1 MDNIK
6 QVVHDDFV
14 NLIEDKDTYFEEFYK
29 HNYKLVYR
37 ICFSILKNT
46 ENSEDM
52 AQTVFE
58 KILKMD
64 KDKYPTQYESSWLY
78 TVAKNECLQFL
89 RKSKTTQGD
98 EALENV
104 KSENNEIENVIDNED
119 YDNLV
124 KKLNKKKSRLFLWE

>member
-6 QVVHDDFV
+6 QVVHEDFV
-14 NLIEDKDTYFEEFYK
+14 NLIKDKNSYFEEFYK

-58 KILKMD
+58 KILKME
-64 KDKYPTQYESSWLY
+64 KDKYPTQYEASWLY
-78 TVAKNECLQFL
+78 TVAKNECLPL
-89 RKSKTTQGD
+89 IRKTKVTRG
-98 EALENV
+98 EE
-104 KSENNEIENVIDNED
+104 
-119 YDNLV
+119 
-124 KKLNKKKSRLFLWE
+124 